1 MELLALPSKRDI
13 KKKQCEMCREGTLSD
28 AVFYANNILMRV
40 LWFLAYSGLVE

>member
-13 KKKQCEMCREGTLSD
+13 KKQCEMCREGTLSD